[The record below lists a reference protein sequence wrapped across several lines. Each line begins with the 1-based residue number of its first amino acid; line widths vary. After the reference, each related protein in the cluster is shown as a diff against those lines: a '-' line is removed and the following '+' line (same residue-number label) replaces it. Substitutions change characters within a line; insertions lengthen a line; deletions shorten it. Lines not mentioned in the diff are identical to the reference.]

1 MKNLIKLGLL
11 LVAGILVYNY
21 FLGTDTEKE
30 KSEKIFAEFKD
41 VGVSVVNLMKEEK
54 VKYDE
59 GKYDE
64 AIDKMK
70 GAVEKMKDK
79 IDQSGDESLKDE
91 MDDLGYQSKK
101 ILEKWERN
109 KPQTEAEKEKFESDM
124 KKILEDA
131 QNIFNN

>member
-1 MKNLIKLGLL
+1 MKNLIKFGLL

-21 FLGTDTEKE
+21 FYGTPTEKE

-41 VGVSVVNLMKEEK
+41 VGVSVVDLMKEEK
-54 VKYDE
+54 VKYDD

-79 IDQSGDESLKDE
+79 IDKSGDDSLKDE
-91 MDDLGYQSKK
+91 MDDLGYKSRK
-101 ILEKWERN
+101 ILDKWEKN

-124 KKILEDA
+124 KKILEEA
-131 QNIFNN
+131 QDIFDN

>member
-1 MKNLIKLGLL
+1 MKNLIKFGLL

-21 FLGTDTEKE
+21 FYGTPTEKE
-30 KSEKIFAEFKD
+30 NSENIFAEFKD
-41 VGVSVVNLMKEEK
+41 VGVSVVDLMKEEK
-54 VKYDE
+54 VKYDD

-79 IDQSGDESLKDE
+79 IDKSGDDSLKDE
-91 MDDLGYQSKK
+91 MDDLGYKSRK
-101 ILEKWERN
+101 ILDKWEKN

-124 KKILEDA
+124 KKILEEA
-131 QNIFNN
+131 QDIFDN